1 MTTHEPKFVKLVQA
15 IRDSSGLLSSGFDDL
30 GACDASEFSR
40 FFDGYVNLALPLSA
54 GSVQIKIR
62 PVIELFC
69 GELSGSLTIQDSVR
83 WLLAAVAF
91 SSPLQ
96 SG

>member
-1 MTTHEPKFVKLVQA
+1 MY
-15 IRDSSGLLSSGFDDL
+15 FD
-30 GACDASEFSR
+30 R
-40 FFDGYVNLALPLSA
+40 YVNIALKLIA
-54 GSVQIKIR
+54 GSVQVKNR
-62 PVIELFC
+62 PVIEIFC
-69 GELSGSLTIQDSVR
+69 GELSGSLTIQGSVR

>member
-1 MTTHEPKFVKLVQA
+1 MYF
-15 IRDSSGLLSSGFDDL
+15 DS
-30 GACDASEFSR
+30 
-40 FFDGYVNLALPLSA
+40 YVNIALKLIA
-54 GSVQIKIR
+54 GRVQIR
-62 PVIELFC
+62 MHPVIELFC
-69 GELSGSLTIQDSVR
+69 GELSGSLTNQGSVR

>member
-1 MTTHEPKFVKLVQA
+1 MTSVLV
-15 IRDSSGLLSSGFDDL
+15 IRPNMIDSLMNF
-30 GACDASEFSR
+30 ER
-40 FFDGYVNLALPLSA
+40 YVNIALKLIA
-54 GSVQIKIR
+54 GSVQIKIP

-69 GELSGSLTIQDSVR
+69 GELTGSLTIQGSVR

>member
-1 MTTHEPKFVKLVQA
+1 MTTHEPKLVKLIQA
-15 IRDSSGLLSSGFDDL
+15 IRDSSGLLSSGFQDIGD
-30 GACDASEFSR
+30 CDASEFNR
-40 FFDGYVNLALPLSA
+40 FFDGYVNIALPLSA
-54 GSVQIKIR
+54 GGVQIRIHS
-62 PVIELFC
+62 VIELFC

>member
-1 MTTHEPKFVKLVQA
+1 MY
-15 IRDSSGLLSSGFDDL
+15 FD
-30 GACDASEFSR
+30 R
-40 FFDGYVNLALPLSA
+40 YVNIALKLIA
-54 GSVQIKIR
+54 GGVQIRIH

>member
-1 MTTHEPKFVKLVQA
+1 MY
-15 IRDSSGLLSSGFDDL
+15 FD
-30 GACDASEFSR
+30 R
-40 FFDGYVNLALPLSA
+40 YVNIALKLIA
-54 GSVQIKIR
+54 GSVQIKIH

-69 GELSGSLTIQDSVR
+69 GELRSAITIQGSVR